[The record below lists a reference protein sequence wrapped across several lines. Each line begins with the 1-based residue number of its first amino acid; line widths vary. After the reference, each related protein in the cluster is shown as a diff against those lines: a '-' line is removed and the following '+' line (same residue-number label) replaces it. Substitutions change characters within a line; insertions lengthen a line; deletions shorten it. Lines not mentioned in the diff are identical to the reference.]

1 MSMLTLLLVSLVG
14 SVVAYDKLGPLLG
27 GLGSSGVVTSSGGAL
42 IGGGRLIGGG
52 DGIVSDSR
60 LLINIGGIGLVGG
73 GQPWCSC
80 SLKCAQGQI
89 KLNKNCNLAP
99 LLPVSLVG
107 SVSAYG
113 KVGPLLGGLGSSG
126 VVTGGALIGGGGVI
140 GGAGGIVSGS
150 GLLINNGGLG
160 GLGGVIGGLNT
171 GLVGGGRPWCTCSL
185 KCGLGQIKLN
195 KNCNLAPLLPGSL
208 NTCCSLL
215 PYGVS
220 LGGAGIIGGGGIIG
234 GVSGIL
240 GGGSGLLG
248 PIGGI
253 GGPIGGVV
261 TGPVSVI
268 GGSSKVVSGPIG
280 KGGYY

>member
-1 MSMLTLLLVSLVG
+1 MSMLTLLLFSLVG
-14 SVVAYDKLGPLLG
+14 SALAYGKVGSLLG
-27 GLGSSGVVTSSGGAL
+27 GLGSSGVVTS
-42 IGGGRLIGGG
+42 
-52 DGIVSDSR
+52 
-60 LLINIGGIGLVGG
+60 
-73 GQPWCSC
+73 
-80 SLKCAQGQI
+80 
-89 KLNKNCNLAP
+89 
-99 LLPVSLVG
+99 
-107 SVSAYG
+107 
-113 KVGPLLGGLGSSG
+113 GP
-126 VVTGGALIGGGGVI
+126 LIGGGGII
-140 GGAGGIVSGS
+140 GGAGGIVSGG
-150 GLLINNGGLG
+150 GLLLNTGGLG
-160 GLGGVIGGLNT
+160 GLVGGLNT
-171 GLVGGGRPWCTCSL
+171 GLVSGSRTWCTCSL

-195 KNCNLAPLLPGSL
+195 KKCNLAPLLPGSL

-268 GGSSKVVSGPIG
+268 GGSSNVVSGPIG

>member
-1 MSMLTLLLVSLVG
+1 MLTILL
-14 SVVAYDKLGPLLG
+14 
-27 GLGSSGVVTSSGGAL
+27 
-42 IGGGRLIGGG
+42 
-52 DGIVSDSR
+52 
-60 LLINIGGIGLVGG
+60 
-73 GQPWCSC
+73 
-80 SLKCAQGQI
+80 
-89 KLNKNCNLAP
+89 
-99 LLPVSLVG
+99 VSLVG

-150 GLLINNGGLG
+150 GLLLNNGGLGGLAGVGGLG

-185 KCGLGQIKLN
+185 KCAPGQIKLN
-195 KNCNLAPLLPGSL
+195 KNCNLAPLLPGRL

-215 PYGVS
+215 PWWVTNQNYGLS
-220 LGGAGIIGGGGIIG
+220 LGGAGLIGGGGIVG

-248 PIGGI
+248 SIGGI

-261 TGPVSVI
+261 RGSVGVI
-268 GGSSKVVSGPIG
+268 GGGSNVVRGPIG